1 MLRAL
6 VRFWKGVL
14 STSPTSI
21 PEEAF
26 GRLCRS
32 IVCAATTLAGV
43 ETSVFD
49 MMAELMGMVARASAV
64 DAFVFFR

>member
-14 STSPTSI
+14 SSSPTSI

-26 GRLCRS
+26 GRLCPS
-32 IVCAATTLAGV
+32 VVCAATKIVGV

-49 MMAELMGMVARASAV
+49 MMAELMALVARALTV
-64 DAFVFFR
+64 DAFVFLR